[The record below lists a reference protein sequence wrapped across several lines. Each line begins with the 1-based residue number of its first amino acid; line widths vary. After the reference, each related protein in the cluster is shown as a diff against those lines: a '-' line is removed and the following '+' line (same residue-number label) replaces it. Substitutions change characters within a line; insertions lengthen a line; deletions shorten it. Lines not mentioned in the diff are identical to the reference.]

1 LVSAAKT
8 GEVLK
13 IDTKGEVLPSSV
25 TRLLISDNLL
35 SKNLFVVFCYALLEN
50 RILGREGSEGERVGE
65 I

>member
-1 LVSAAKT
+1 
-8 GEVLK
+8 LK

-35 SKNLFVVFCYALLEN
+35 SKNLFVLFYCALLEN